1 MFPFDPVGRLDGA
14 TNMWMDG
21 GKWVGTMTDLIW
33 DEDGEMF
40 RLNPRT
46 AVWTPPDP
54 LRRSHRRARTAAFAP
69 TSECP
74 VRQYERCCRLPCAGL
89 RQPQVGSMC
98 GLNAVHIAY
107 EHLSLTF
114 D

>member
-1 MFPFDPVGRLDGA
+1 
-14 TNMWMDG
+14 MWMDG

-54 LRRSHRRARTAAFAP
+54 LRRSHRRVRRPVLLGNPKLERTVPALGACKLPRDSRHPDLLKMAAIS
-69 TSECP
+69 T
-74 VRQYERCCRLPCAGL
+74 R
-89 RQPQVGSMC
+89 
-98 GLNAVHIAY
+98 
-107 EHLSLTF
+107 
-114 D
+114 

>member
-1 MFPFDPVGRLDGA
+1 MGRLDGA

-54 LRRSHRRARTAAFAP
+54 LRRSHRRALPPIA
-69 TSECP
+69 
-74 VRQYERCCRLPCAGL
+74 RCSSCCSGQTL
-89 RQPQVGSMC
+89 R
-98 GLNAVHIAY
+98 
-107 EHLSLTF
+107 
-114 D
+114 

>member
-1 MFPFDPVGRLDGA
+1 MSYIGHTHDADLSHDSRFNGNLSRHAVATWVCKCVGSVDGA

-54 LRRSHRRARTAAFAP
+54 LRRSHR
-69 TSECP
+69 
-74 VRQYERCCRLPCAGL
+74 
-89 RQPQVGSMC
+89 
-98 GLNAVHIAY
+98 
-107 EHLSLTF
+107 
-114 D
+114 

>member
-1 MFPFDPVGRLDGA
+1 MGRLDGA
-14 TNMWMDG
+14 TTLWMDG

-54 LRRSHRRARTAAFAP
+54 LRRSHRRVLARPLALPLRTTLPGSLCAGPLRAP
-69 TSECP
+69 TGLMLR
-74 VRQYERCCRLPCAGL
+74 VFAIARRQITA
-89 RQPQVGSMC
+89 
-98 GLNAVHIAY
+98 
-107 EHLSLTF
+107 F
-114 D
+114 K

>member
-1 MFPFDPVGRLDGA
+1 MGRLDGA
-14 TNMWMDG
+14 TNVWMDG

-54 LRRSHRRARTAAFAP
+54 LRRSHRRVLP
-69 TSECP
+69 PCHW
-74 VRQYERCCRLPCAGL
+74 QQCCKKGPYAGIWRGFAGL
-89 RQPQVGSMC
+89 TSGMQLG
-98 GLNAVHIAY
+98 NARAAHSRSA
-107 EHLSLTF
+107 F
-114 D
+114 RP